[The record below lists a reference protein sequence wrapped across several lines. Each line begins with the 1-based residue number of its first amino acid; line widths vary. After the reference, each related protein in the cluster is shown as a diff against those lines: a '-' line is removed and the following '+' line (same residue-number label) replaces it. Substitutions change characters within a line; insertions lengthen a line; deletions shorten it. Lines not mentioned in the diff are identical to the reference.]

1 MTSSQFF
8 GIATILYFLAMI
20 SYIAYIAIKNR
31 TVGTIAT
38 TLTAAGFAFQSIA
51 FLIRW
56 SDFYRLLEDTGVIRS
71 PLQGIIRSIPVTNLY
86 ESLIFFVWCLI
97 LAYLVIEWRYKNK
110 SFGAFVTPIAGLAL
124 AFIEMSGVSKEIQPL
139 VPALQSNWLLAH
151 VMMSFIAYA
160 LFALSFATAIMYLII
175 TTDKRKEASY
185 IFWVM
190 SLGLTLILLISMGI
204 DYFVFKAGR
213 PDVIFKKGYLLKS
226 TFLNDNIFISILSF
240 SGALLLLFG
249 LWRYGYIIKN
259 IILSFNITPELLDE
273 ITYKAIAIG
282 FPIFTLGGLIFG
294 AIWADQAWGVYWSW
308 DPKETWSLITWF
320 VYAFYLHSRLL
331 RGWRGRKI
339 AVVASIGFFAVI
351 FTYLGVN
358 LLLSGLHAYGG
369 LK

>member
-8 GIATILYFLAMI
+8 GIATILYILAMVAYI
-20 SYIAYIAIKNR
+20 SYLAFRNNS
-31 TVGTIAT
+31 VGMLAT
-38 TLTAAGFAFQSIA
+38 TITVMGFISQTIA
-51 FLIRW
+51 FLMRW
-56 SDFYRLLEDTGVIRS
+56 NDFYHLLEDTGVIKS
-71 PLQGIIRSIPVTNLY
+71 PLQGIIRAIPVTNLY

-97 LAYLVIEWRYKNK
+97 LAYLVIEWRYRNR
-110 SFGAFVTPIAGLAL
+110 SFGAFITPIAGLAL
-124 AFIEMSGVSKEIQPL
+124 AFIEMSGMSKEIQPL

-151 VMMSFIAYA
+151 VVMSFISYS
-160 LFALSFATAIMYLII
+160 LFAVSFATATMYLIT
-175 TTDKRKEASY
+175 TTDKKNEPAY
-185 IFWVM
+185 IFWVIT
-190 SLGLTLILLISMGI
+190 SGLILILLVSMGI
-204 DYFVFKAGR
+204 DYVIFRVGR
-213 PDVIFKKGYLLKS
+213 PDILFKKGLLLKA
-226 TFLNDNIFISILSF
+226 TFLNENAFISLLSF
-240 SGALLLLFG
+240 AGALIILFG
-249 LWRYGYIIKN
+249 IWRYGYLIKHIIQSMN
-259 IILSFNITPELLDE
+259 ISSELLDE

-320 VYAFYLHSRLL
+320 IYAFYLHSRLL

-339 AVVASIGFFAVI
+339 AVVASIGFAAVI